1 MDNKMTEIS
10 QAMYDEATSE
20 LLTVQDAVEY
30 LEKEGKM
37 RTLREKLEKYSY
49 GRDLQSVLTEGL
61 MVNHPELSRDSVRK
75 RVKGWLTSDSRSLEK
90 PDAIEVCFILK
101 LSLKEADD
109 LVASIAEEKLHWRSP
124 DEIVYIFALKQ
135 GMDYPSARALDGEM
149 RAMLDGAKDAREPA
163 EDSFTPIIRQEVYA
177 LNSKEELRDYLR
189 QAAPRLGRCH
199 NTAYRLFME
208 MMDTLKNPQ
217 LDEETARAEVM
228 EAERLTI
235 RDILQEYFY
244 ENNVL
249 YAKEMVRESK
259 KKNSRLGENEKRIF
273 TAIEKN
279 ISDSWP
285 DEAALSKMKSRKLD
299 VTRKV
304 LILLFL
310 ATEPGPD
317 PDGEE
322 EFTRDE
328 VFQDLYQRLNDMLAL
343 CGFAALDPRVPFD
356 WMILYCICVQDMF
369 DVDARMRAM
378 FREMFGERL
387 WTAE

>member
-1 MDNKMTEIS
+1 
-10 QAMYDEATSE
+10 
-20 LLTVQDAVEY
+20 
-30 LEKEGKM
+30 M

-61 MVNHPELSRDSVRK
+61 MVNHPKLSRDSVRK
-75 RVKGWLTSDSRSLEK
+75 RVNGWLTSDSRSLEK

-235 RDILQEYFY
+235 RDILREYFY

>member
-149 RAMLDGAKDAREPA
+149 RAMLDGVKDAREPA

-199 NTAYRLFME
+199 NKAYRLFME

-235 RDILQEYFY
+235 RDILREYFY

>member
-61 MVNHPELSRDSVRK
+61 MVNHPKLSRDSVRK
-75 RVKGWLTSDSRSLEK
+75 RVNGWLTSDSRSLEK

-149 RAMLDGAKDAREPA
+149 RAMLDGVKDAREPA

-199 NTAYRLFME
+199 KTAYRLFME

-235 RDILQEYFY
+235 RDILREYFY

>member
-1 MDNKMTEIS
+1 MDKRIAQFLGLCQRAGKLSSGETGALSAIKDGS
-10 QAMYDEATSE
+10 AE
-20 LLTVQDAVEY
+20 LVIVAENA
-30 LEKEGKM
+30 
-37 RTLREKLEKYSY
+37 
-49 GRDLQSVLTEGL
+49 SVNTK
-61 MVNHPELSRDSVRK
+61 K
-75 RVKGWLTSDSRSLEK
+75 RFSDSTRFYNK
-90 PDAIEVCFILK
+90 K
-101 LSLKEADD
+101 
-109 LVASIAEEKLHWRSP
+109 
-124 DEIVYIFALKQ
+124 
-135 GMDYPSARALDGEM
+135 
-149 RAMLDGAKDAREPA
+149 
-163 EDSFTPIIRQEVYA
+163 
-177 LNSKEELRDYLR
+177 
-189 QAAPRLGRCH
+189 
-199 NTAYRLFME
+199 

-235 RDILQEYFY
+235 RDILREYFY